1 MSRLRN
7 DADGGC
13 AFARASTAFR
23 PPSRVGD
30 ASFWSDRWEI
40 FQKKKAQPTRM
51 GGSER
56 EFENEMDWDD
66 GVVG

>member
-1 MSRLRN
+1 
-7 DADGGC
+7 
-13 AFARASTAFR
+13 
-23 PPSRVGD
+23 VGNF
-30 ASFWSDRWEI
+30 S
-40 FQKKKAQPTRM
+40 KKKAQPTRM